1 MKAAV
6 LVREAVPRLRLRWDA
21 LRRGPLSARLLP
33 PLGRFAAA
41 LLLSSAALGGRP
53 LPLAACFLI
62 SEGRWPTA
70 AAAAAGAA
78 AGYVLLWG
86 WENTLEMLSLCLL
99 FGFARLIFR
108 KTPVSL
114 PLLGASLTAAVG
126 AVFLLDT
133 GFSAF
138 YLTHYLARVGMV
150 WLAPQIYLAA
160 LEERD
165 LRARLALGG
174 LGLLSLAGFLPPIG
188 LCLGCGIALALSAAF
203 PAGELLPGLLCGL
216 ALDLGAGLGGQ
227 MTGAMA
233 LAGLVRLAP
242 GLDRPKA
249 KPLAC
254 FLAAMIWPLF
264 FGALRWP
271 AAIGFGLGAVGILL
285 LPDGRAK
292 ALPAVKAAQTPAE
305 PLRRVARV
313 MASMY
318 EILSRDPG
326 PVQGEELAE
335 VYDFA
340 AAQVCKCCVR
350 SAVCWEQAAEQ
361 TYVDLCQAGK
371 AILHRGSAVREDFP
385 ARFSDSCR
393 HMEGF
398 LTAVN
403 GKLDE
408 RLLRKRE
415 AHRLQES
422 RSVAAGC
429 YLFVSRLLGR
439 LADREEA
446 KGVEIRFT
454 AELAVG
460 SAARSGSEVSGD
472 RGATCRDR
480 WGNFYVLLCDGM
492 GTGPEARLESDRAAR
507 LLAGLLEA
515 GVPPD
520 EAMAQLNGFY
530 VLRKGS
536 VFSTVDLVMLSLSTG
551 EGRLYKWGAAP
562 SYLLRGKAV
571 EKIGTAS
578 PPPGCGVGSAHAA
591 GQYPLSLKEGETLFL
606 VSDGAFG
613 EETEKRIAEL
623 RSGTVRDLAGCLI
636 TLGEHGD
643 DDRTV
648 AVLRLRALAPEGR
661 IT

>member
-6 LVREAVPRLRLRWDA
+6 LVREAVPRLRLRWDT
-21 LRRGPLSARLLP
+21 LRKGERSARMLP
-33 PLGRFAAA
+33 TLGQFAGS
-41 LLLSSAALGGRP
+41 LLLSAAALGGRP
-53 LPLAACFLI
+53 LPLAACFLL
-62 SEGRWPTA
+62 SAERWQTV

-78 AGYVLLWG
+78 LGYALLWG
-86 WENTLEMLSLCLL
+86 WANALEMLALCLL
-99 FGFARLIFR
+99 FLFARIIFR
-108 KTPVSL
+108 RTPVSF
-114 PLLGASLTAAVG
+114 PLLGAALTGAVG

-133 GFSAF
+133 GFTLF
-138 YLTHYLARVGMV
+138 YLTHYLSRVGMV
-150 WLAPQIYLAA
+150 WLAPQIYRSA
-160 LEERD
+160 LGQKRD
-165 LRARLALGG
+165 RARLALAG
-174 LGLLSLAGFLPPIG
+174 LGLLSLAGFLPPAG
-188 LCLGCGIALALSAAF
+188 LCLGCAAALALSASF

-233 LAGLVRLAP
+233 LAGLARLIP
-242 GLDRPKA
+242 GLDRPRLR
-249 KPLAC
+249 PLTC
-254 FLAAMIWPLF
+254 FLAALVWPLF

-271 AAIGFGLGAVGILL
+271 EAVGFGLGAAGVLL
-285 LPDGRAK
+285 LPAAQEK
-292 ALPAVKAAQTPAE
+292 TLPAVRTGPTPEE
-305 PLRRVARV
+305 PLRRVSKI

-318 EILSRDPG
+318 EVLSRDPG
-326 PVQGEELAE
+326 PVRGEELAE

-385 ARFSDSCR
+385 ARFADSCR

-408 RLLRKRE
+408 QLCRKRE
-415 AHRLQES
+415 AHRLRES
-422 RSVAAGC
+422 RSIAAGN

-439 LADREEA
+439 LADPEGAAAE
-446 KGVEIRFT
+446 GIRFT

-480 WGNFYVLLCDGM
+480 RGNFYVLLCDGM
-492 GTGPEARLESDRAAR
+492 GTGQEARAESDRAAR
-507 LLAGLLEA
+507 LLTGFLEA

-530 VLRKGS
+530 VLRQSS
-536 VFSTVDLVMLSLSTG
+536 VFSTVDLVMLSLSSG

-562 SYLLRGKAV
+562 SYLLRDGQV

-591 GQYPLSLKEGETLFL
+591 EQYPLSLKEGETLFL

-613 EETEKRIAEL
+613 EETARRIAEL

-636 TLGEHGD
+636 ALGENGD

-648 AVLRLRALAPEGR
+648 AVLRLRSLGSKK
-661 IT
+661 T